1 MYPAYID
8 AHRDIFENGDVEGGK
23 LTGKLDGLVL
33 IDMLPVTMDEAVD
46 RSCTVLREKAVA
58 C

>member
-1 MYPAYID
+1 MYPAYVD
-8 AHRDIFENGDVEGGK
+8 AYRDIFENGDVEGGK
-23 LTGKLDGLVL
+23 PTGKLDGLVL

-46 RSCTVLREKAVA
+46 QCCAVLTEKVSA

>member
-8 AHRDIFENGDVEGGK
+8 AHRDIFENGDVESGK

-33 IDMLPVTMDEAVD
+33 IDMLSVTMDEAVD
-46 RSCTVLREKAVA
+46 RSCTVLREKVA
-58 C
+58 AC